1 MYKIVEHQPGSY
13 TNEEK
18 LFALLCHLSVFIGG
32 VFLPIILWAT
42 QKDKSK
48 FVAFHALQAIFYQ
61 LSCIVIYVIFI
72 FVFIFFYM
80 FLSVGAGALF
90 FGLSPDFAPLV
101 TILIVIGSIIFYAA
115 IFIAIFGFM
124 GYAIYV
130 GIKAHQGELRK
141 YPFIGDIIY
150 KKVYKTP

>member
-61 LSCIVIYVIFI
+61 LSCIIIYVIFV

-130 GIKAHQGELRK
+130 GVKAHQGELRK

>member
-1 MYKIVEHQPGSY
+1 MYNIVEHQPGSY

-18 LFALLCHLSVFIGG
+18 LFALLSHLSIFIGG
-32 VFLPIILWAT
+32 IILPIILWAT

-61 LSCIVIYVIFI
+61 LSCIVIYVILI
-72 FVFIFFYM
+72 FVFIFLYI
-80 FLSVGAGALF
+80 FLGIGAGVLF
-90 FGLSPDFAPLV
+90 IGLSPDFSLLFS
-101 TILIVIGSIIFYAA
+101 TLIVIGSIIFYAA

>member
-1 MYKIVEHQPGSY
+1 MYNIVEHQPGSY

-18 LFALLCHLSVFIGG
+18 LFALLSHLSIFIGG
-32 VFLPIILWAT
+32 IILPIILWAT

-61 LSCIVIYVIFI
+61 LSCIVIYVILI
-72 FVFIFFYM
+72 FVFLFLYIF
-80 FLSVGAGALF
+80 LGIGAGVLF
-90 FGLSPDFAPLV
+90 IGLSPDFSLLFS
-101 TILIVIGSIIFYAA
+101 ILIVIGSIIFYAA

-130 GIKAHQGELRK
+130 GVKAHKGELRK
-141 YPFIGDIIY
+141 YPIIGNIIY
-150 KKVYKTP
+150 KKVYKTY